1 MKYITKFSTFLAG
14 LLLGL
19 LCFILIPRAKIKS
32 VSSVT
37 TTNTIYRDVPIPP
50 TPVKSRV
57 KNTPLK
63 LPVGLPY
70 AIHDTL
76 TDSLLIEYPT
86 FYAIDTLR
94 FDSMYVTIRDTGD
107 CFGIL
112 HRDATLGGKKE
123 EVYIT
128 KTITNTFLK
137 PYPLFTL
144 FGGVQ
149 ANMLNKN
156 LYEISPTLNLCIKNK
171 FQLGYGYGINYKTQ
185 NISIL
190 LKLK

>member
-1 MKYITKFSTFLAG
+1 MKNLTRLHTFLMG
-14 LLLGL
+14 ILLAM
-19 LCFILIPRAKIKS
+19 LCWIIIPRGKTEVYKTVTKTDTAYKYTRVEVPL
-32 VSSVT
+32 VSTV
-37 TTNTIYRDVPIPP
+37 TNTQIKYKPGIAYTV
-50 TPVKSRV
+50 
-57 KNTPLK
+57 
-63 LPVGLPY
+63 
-70 AIHDTL
+70 HDTL

-86 FYAIDTLR
+86 FYAVDTLR
-94 FDSMYVTIRDTGD
+94 FDSMYVAIRDTGD

-112 HRDATLGGKKE
+112 HRDANLGGHKQ

-128 KTITNTFLK
+128 KTITNTILK
-137 PYPLFTL
+137 PYHFFTL

-156 LYEISPTLNLCIKNK
+156 LYEISPALNLCIKNK

-185 NISIL
+185 NVSIL